1 MCYLRRCACAGSRA
15 QRGGQLY
22 ALALV
27 RRRLQLQLQLDC
39 GQLMRVVAS
48 AERRGVD

>member
-1 MCYLRRCACAGSRA
+1 MRGLAVW
-15 QRGGQLY
+15 RGGQLY

-27 RRRLQLQLQLDC
+27 RRRLLLRTQLDC